1 MTQLIKSKL
10 TPTEVLASVIT
21 AGAKAG
27 RVDASDHAE
36 ILQVSTMTLPQGKVL
51 KSHKHKSV
59 KRSTV
64 GTQEAWLVIS
74 GQLQAQVFDT
84 DNSFVE
90 EVILTAGQCMTLF
103 RGGHTFTVLTDDTV
117 IFEIKNGPYY
127 GTEIDSEAI

>member
-1 MTQLIKSKL
+1 MTHLIKSKL
-10 TPTEVLASVIT
+10 HPDEILASVIT
-21 AGAKAG
+21 ANAKAG
-27 RVDASDHAE
+27 RVDASDHNE

-51 KSHKHKSV
+51 KSHKHKPV

-64 GTQEAWLVIS
+64 GTQEAWVIMS

-84 DNSFVE
+84 DNTVVE
-90 EVILTAGQCMTLF
+90 ELILTAGQCLTLF

-127 GTEIDSEAI
+127 GSEIDSEAI

>member
-1 MTQLIKSKL
+1 MTYTIKSKL
-10 TPTEVLASVIT
+10 NPESILASIIT
-21 AGAKAG
+21 ANAQAG
-27 RVDASDHAE
+27 RVDASDHNE

-59 KRSTV
+59 ERSTV
-64 GTQEAWLVIS
+64 GTQEAWLVVS

-84 DNSFVE
+84 DNTFVE
-90 EVILTAGQCMTLF
+90 EIILTAGQCMTLF

-127 GTEIDSEAI
+127 GPEIDSEAI